1 MSFFLHD
8 VGSQERRKQLSRYIV
23 TYDGD
28 ISTTV
33 DKTTHI
39 LCGEEA
45 NEVIHNIIIIIA
57 VL

>member
-23 TYDGD
+23 AYDGD

-33 DKTTHI
+33 DKKTTHI
-39 LCGEEA
+39 LCGEET
-45 NEVIHNIIIIIA
+45 NEVIHNIISI
-57 VL
+57 